1 MPLSWIIMGL
11 LAASPF
17 VTYGAMAVR
26 EKIVVSGAVRAERNA
41 GIAACNVRVG
51 EIETQHKSAVAK
63 AVSDART
70 AENSVGDTPE
80 GAELVKLCNASASCR
95 SRGKL

>member
-1 MPLSWIIMGL
+1 MPITLIIIALLGL
-11 LAASPF
+11 GNL

-26 EKIVVSGAVRAERNA
+26 ERIVVAGAVKAERVA
-41 GIAACNVRVG
+41 QVAACNVRV
-51 EIETQHKSAVAK
+51 EEVAARHNE
-63 AVSDART
+63 AVSRAASEARK
-70 AENSVGDTPE
+70 AGEAVGVTPV